1 MRVRPTRVI
10 YVENDPALRGIMSTL
25 LGRQP
30 QIDLALSTGSVME
43 ALQHPLL
50 PVCDAAL
57 LDLALG
63 TEQMNGIDLGL
74 AMREINENIGIVI
87 HSQYRLDGV
96 ARRVPPEA
104 RFGWSTITKTGD
116 MAVEDVVTVLRETAR
131 GKSSLIQAAP
141 NEPSPLDRMSIRQ
154 RAIMGMVAAGIKTQE
169 VARRLSVSHD
179 VVRQDLAKSY
189 RLLVPEAAETEEVR
203 TRAILTYLEMIHDDD
218 ADDGR

>member
-1 MRVRPTRVI
+1 MRPTRLI
-10 YVENDPALRGIMSTL
+10 YVENDPALRGIMATL

-30 QIDLALSTGSVME
+30 QIDLVLSTGSAME
-43 ALQHPLL
+43 ALQHPQLG
-50 PVCDAAL
+50 VCDAAL

-96 ARRVPPEA
+96 ARRVPAEA
-104 RFGWSTITKTGD
+104 RFGWSTLPKTGE
-116 MAVEDVVTVLRETAR
+116 MAIEDIVTVVRATAR
-131 GKSSLIQAAP
+131 GTSSLQ
-141 NEPSPLDRMSIRQ
+141 ESHSVESSPLDQMSIRQ
-154 RAIMGMVAAGIKTQE
+154 RAIMGMVAAGIKTHEISRQ
-169 VARRLSVSHD
+169 LGVSHD

-189 RLLVPEAAETEEVR
+189 RLLVPDAADTEEVR
-203 TRAILTYLEMIHDDD
+203 TRAILTYLEMIRDDD